1 MEAPPLE
8 TRTTFASKPKMFAK
22 WREESWK
29 KEDKAFWLRLAED
42 WAKLSHAAD
51 VKPKRR

>member
-8 TRTTFASKPKMFAK
+8 TRTTFASQPKMFAK
-22 WREESWK
+22 WREESLK

-42 WAKLSHAAD
+42 WAKLSHDAD